1 MLAQAF
7 AQRLSRA
14 GVHYG
19 WMVVAVI
26 SPIVVAVTIW
36 QIGGRLGARQRQ
48 VEASA

>member
-26 SPIVVAVTIW
+26 CPIVVAVTIW
-36 QIGGRLGARQRQ
+36 LTGGGHCALEHQ